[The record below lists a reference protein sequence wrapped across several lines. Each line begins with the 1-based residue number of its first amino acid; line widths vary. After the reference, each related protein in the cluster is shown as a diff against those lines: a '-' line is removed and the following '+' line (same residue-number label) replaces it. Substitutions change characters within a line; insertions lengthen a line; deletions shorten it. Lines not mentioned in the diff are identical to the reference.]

1 MSLIRRG
8 VVASLEALLGHTV
21 LIVDDEPFVLDVVKA
36 MLEEFGCAVVT
47 ATTPT
52 EALAKLAGDERIE
65 ILITDINM
73 PGMSG
78 YDLAEKA
85 KQTREG
91 LEVIVLSDEE
101 TPVIRENL
109 LQTMKRT
116 TRRH

>member
-1 MSLIRRG
+1 MG
-8 VVASLEALLGHTV
+8 YTV
-21 LIVDDEPFVLDVVKA
+21 LIVDDEPFVLDVVRA

-85 KQTREG
+85 KQTRER
-91 LEVIVLSDEE
+91 LQVIVLSDEEE

>member
-1 MSLIRRG
+1 M
-8 VVASLEALLGHTV
+8 EALLDHTV
-21 LIVDDEPFVLDVVKA
+21 LIVDDEPFVLMWSKQC
-36 MLEEFGCAVVT
+36 EEFGCAVVT

-78 YDLAEKA
+78 YDLGEKA

-91 LEVIVLSDEE
+91 LQVIVLSDEE